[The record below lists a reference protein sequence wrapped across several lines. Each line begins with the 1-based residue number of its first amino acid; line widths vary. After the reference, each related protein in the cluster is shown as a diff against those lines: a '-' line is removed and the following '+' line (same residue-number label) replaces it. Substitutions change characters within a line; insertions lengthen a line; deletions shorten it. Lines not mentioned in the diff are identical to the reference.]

1 MPVIAD
7 SGATEYHRPLLEGLH
22 DELYRLAPDARVV
35 PADTVRPAL
44 QVDGRASAYRTAYAT
59 CRRTSVRSED
69 LLLDIV
75 RDLNERGHAARYLLV
90 AFVRHPRVYF
100 NPHEGP
106 HEDLST
112 RQTVEA
118 VALVSLVSL
127 VWDARSLL
135 GRWTETLA
143 ETPASRSR

>member
-1 MPVIAD
+1 M
-7 SGATEYHRPLLEGLH
+7 
-22 DELYRLAPDARVV
+22 
-35 PADTVRPAL
+35 
-44 QVDGRASAYRTAYAT
+44 
-59 CRRTSVRSED
+59 RSEE

-75 RDLNERGHAARYLLV
+75 RDLDERGHAARYLLV

-118 VALVSLVSL
+118 VALV
-127 VWDARSLL
+127 WDARSLL
-135 GRWTETLA
+135 GRWTETPA